1 MFNLIY
7 ILCGKIAS
15 GKTTYADKLK
25 KEKNAVI
32 LSCDDLML
40 TLYDHCLGDKH
51 DETTDK
57 CLRYFYSLA
66 EQLYNMNINVIID
79 FGYWT
84 KIERKKAVQY
94 FNNRNIPFEIH
105 YIKINEQKRLKQ
117 LEKRNVVLE
126 SQKERNYIIKGE
138 LLKRL
143 DLKFEEPS
151 KEEFEIPLN
160 ETEYKDDFIDV
171 IIYKN
176 HNK

>member
-15 GKTTYADKLK
+15 GKTTYAGKLK

-32 LSCDDLML
+32 LSCDNLML
-40 TLYDHCLGDKH
+40 TLYDYCLGDKH

-66 EQLYNMNINVIID
+66 EQFYYMNINVIID

-84 KIERKKAVQY
+84 RIERKRAVQY
-94 FNNRNIPFEIH
+94 FNDRNIPFEIH
-105 YIKINEQKRLKQ
+105 YIKVDEQKRLKQ
-117 LEKRNVVLE
+117 LEERNIIFE
-126 SQKERNYIIKGE
+126 KQKERNYIIKGE

-143 DLKFEEPS
+143 DSKFEEPS
-151 KEEFEIPLN
+151 KEEFEIN
-160 ETEYKDDFIDV
+160 IKENKNKCDCINI